1 MFSNFGKAIKEF
13 VMEDDSSATVA
24 AVVAVAAPAT
34 SAPLVQSVVD
44 NKYIEALRASIKA
57 RPTALTALTIAAEK
71 LEFIPDANMRLKA
84 AFQSVKSEGRG
95 VKEILEAITV
105 HAADLESQKLQFTR
119 ALETE
124 SETTVGRLQDHNLNL
139 KSEVDSARLQIKSFE
154 SQIEKLNEIISKHSV
169 TSNANSAQINDEK
182 SRLARNAQQ
191 FEIALTVVKNELE
204 SQRVV
209 IQSAL
214 S

>member
-169 TSNANSAQINDEK
+169 TSNVNSAQINDEK